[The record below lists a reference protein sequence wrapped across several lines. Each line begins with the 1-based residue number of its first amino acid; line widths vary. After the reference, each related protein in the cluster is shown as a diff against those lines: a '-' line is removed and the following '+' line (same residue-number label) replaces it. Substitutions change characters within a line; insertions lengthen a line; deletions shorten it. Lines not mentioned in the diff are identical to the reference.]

1 MKKVAI
7 VAYFFHEDNI
17 VGSIRARGLAKYLSE
32 FGWRPTIITRGDR
45 SYRDDKFDVIGVDF
59 TEFDRALVKGF
70 DLYVAEDVV
79 SDKVDRTNNLVNLA
93 IDLWNNVTQI
103 PDAQR
108 GWDRACYSRIAKMC
122 KDREFDAVI
131 TTSGPFS
138 SHLLGARVKRKFGIP
153 WIADLRDLWSQ
164 NHFYIYSKYRN
175 KLDTMIERK
184 VLRDADFITSVSNDL
199 VGKLHLIHE
208 AKEIR
213 AIKNGYD
220 PQEFEDTKEL
230 DLVFSLVYAGK
241 IYEGNQDFVSILE
254 VISDLLKRDR
264 ISRDMI
270 SLEFFGADL
279 PALTKMIR
287 DLDLG
292 DIVKNNTRIPRKM
305 MVKKLMGTQL
315 LLLLPWNDPEQ
326 KGVISGKIF
335 DYLAAKRPILS
346 SGHYDDEATDMI
358 RELNAGV
365 HCKTREELETALLNR
380 YDEFITTGKVDY
392 HGHVQQIEQL
402 SHRKMAQSFACLLD
416 ESYKKHSR

>member
-1 MKKVAI
+1 
-7 VAYFFHEDNI
+7 
-17 VGSIRARGLAKYLSE
+17 
-32 FGWRPTIITRGDR
+32 
-45 SYRDDKFDVIGVDF
+45 
-59 TEFDRALVKGF
+59 
-70 DLYVAEDVV
+70 
-79 SDKVDRTNNLVNLA
+79 
-93 IDLWNNVTQI
+93 
-103 PDAQR
+103 
-108 GWDRACYSRIAKMC
+108 
-122 KDREFDAVI
+122 
-131 TTSGPFS
+131 
-138 SHLLGARVKRKFGIP
+138 
-153 WIADLRDLWSQ
+153 
-164 NHFYIYSKYRN
+164 
-175 KLDTMIERK
+175 
-184 VLRDADFITSVSNDL
+184 
-199 VGKLHLIHE
+199 LIHE